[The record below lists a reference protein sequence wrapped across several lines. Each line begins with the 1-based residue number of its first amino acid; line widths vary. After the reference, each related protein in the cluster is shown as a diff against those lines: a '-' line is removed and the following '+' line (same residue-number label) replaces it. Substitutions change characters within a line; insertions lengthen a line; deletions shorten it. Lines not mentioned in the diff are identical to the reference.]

1 MDFKVEQERG
11 RVAVTVLRP
20 AGNIDSTTYEAFQ
33 KKALELIEAGARY
46 LLVDLSDS
54 PYMSSA
60 GLRALHAIFKRLRA
74 VHTEDLHTEEDVI
87 KGIKD
92 GAYKSPHL
100 KLIHLS
106 KDTRAAFEMGGFDL
120 YIETFSDRRAAI
132 ASF

>member
-11 RVAVTVLRP
+11 RVAVTVLRT

-60 GLRALHAIFKRLRA
+60 GLRALHAIFKRM
-74 VHTEDLHTEEDVI
+74 
-87 KGIKD
+87 
-92 GAYKSPHL
+92 
-100 KLIHLS
+100 
-106 KDTRAAFEMGGFDL
+106 RAASGASLFMRSCMAWSKRSVMG
-120 YIETFSDRRAAI
+120 
-132 ASF
+132 